1 MIFQHLT
8 AIILAVLLDKLIGD
22 PPHWPH
28 PVRWMGS
35 LIGFLEKSWNRGK
48 RKKVLGTAMVFAVL
62 LAVGSAAVL
71 VVRAG
76 YLLHPAVGI
85 IAEAVSISATIAQK
99 SLKQAA
105 LAVYEPLKTEDIDE
119 ARRKLAYIV
128 GRDTGQLSEPDIVRG
143 AVETVA
149 ENTSDGITAPLFWA
163 LIGGAPLALI
173 YRAINTCDSM
183 VGYRNEKYEEFGWAS
198 ARLDDL
204 ANWIPSRLT
213 SLAMLLANRP
223 EKGNTTEAWKVVWRD
238 ARKHPS
244 PNSGWGEAAVAA
256 ILGVQLGGINFYKG
270 RISDRARMGT
280 PIVSLEK
287 QHILKAN
294 KIMERTVLL
303 YILILCLGG
312 MLFGMASAW
321 S

>member
-1 MIFQHLT
+1 MIFQHFT

-28 PVRWMGS
+28 PVRWMGF
-35 LIGFLEKSWNRGK
+35 LIRILEKSWNRGK
-48 RKKVLGTAMVFAVL
+48 RKKIRGTAMVFAVL
-62 LAVGSAAVL
+62 LAVGTAAVT

-85 IAEAVSISATIAQK
+85 ITEAVLISAAIAQK

-105 LAVYEPLKTEDIDE
+105 LDVYKPLKAEDLCE
-119 ARRKLAYIV
+119 ARRKLSYIV
-128 GRDTGQLSEPDIVRG
+128 GRDTGQLSEPEIVRG

-163 LIGGAPLALI
+163 MIGGAPLALI

-183 VGYRNEKYEEFGWAS
+183 VGYRNEKYLEFGWAS

-213 SLAMLLANRP
+213 SFAMLLANRP
-223 EKGNTTEAWKVVWRD
+223 EQGDATEAWKAVWRD

-270 RISDRARMGT
+270 IISDRARMGT
-280 PIVSLEK
+280 PIVPLEK
-287 QHILKAN
+287 QHILKVN
-294 KIMERTVLL
+294 KIMDRTVLL
-303 YILILCLGG
+303 FLLILCLGG
-312 MLFGMASAW
+312 MLFEMASAW